1 MKKFVILFSI
11 LFFFSEFSH
20 SQNWEGNFSGTVG
33 LINFKVRV
41 QYEIPIGEKYSTGAN
56 LNYYF
61 INWTGPLIEPFFR
74 IYSKKHGNYEGWFL
88 QGKVGY
94 GNLKSLDEYF
104 ELDPSYKTKRWSSVG
119 GGVAVGNKFFIN
131 DKLTI
136 EPLMGLRIY
145 SGPNFNDEDYDWS
158 SLGEDIGWG
167 LTTGFPLDLQI
178 KIGYQ
183 F

>member
-1 MKKFVILFSI
+1 MLLLSTSLIY
-11 LFFFSEFSH
+11 
-20 SQNWEGNFSGTVG
+20 SQSWEGNVSGTVG
-33 LINFKVRV
+33 LINTKIRV
-41 QYEIPIGEKYSTGAN
+41 QYEMPIGEQFSTGAN

-61 INWTGPLIEPFFR
+61 VNWTGPLIEPFFR
-74 IYSKKHGNYEGWFL
+74 IYSKNHGNYKGWFL
-88 QGKVGY
+88 QAKLGY

-104 ELDPSYKTKRWSSVG
+104 ELDPNYTAKRWSTFG
-119 GGVAVGNKFFIN
+119 GGVAVGNKFFIS

-136 EPLMGLRIY
+136 EPLLGLRIY
-145 SGPNFNDEDYDWS
+145 SAPNFNDDDYDLES
-158 SLGEDIGWG
+158 VGEDIGWG